1 MSHTQKTSN
10 KPTSKGI
17 TEVQMLCTV
26 ERAVTKMPVVST
38 RCGPV
43 IREPALHAG
52 AASTTYPKHTYQEIE
67 EIDVPESAPEV
78 PRLDAPEARTET
90 HCPSMQS
97 VSEPRAVVVA
107 SRLDTCSVAVG
118 SKSRGVADCA
128 PLRACLDSSVNPSG
142 ACARGC
148 AGAGSGCVLGSD
160 PARTGDTHGSQGLFC
175 GPQAAH

>member
-1 MSHTQKTSN
+1 MMRKVEKTV
-10 KPTSKGI
+10 P
-17 TEVQMLCTV
+17 E
-26 ERAVTKMPVVST
+26 MPAVST

-43 IREPALHAG
+43 VREPALHSG
-52 AASTTYPKHTYQEIE
+52 AASMTYPKQTYQ
-67 EIDVPESAPEV
+67 EIDVPESAQEV

-97 VSEPRAVVVA
+97 ASEPRAVVVA

-118 SKSRGVADCA
+118 SKLRGVADCA

-148 AGAGSGCVLGSD
+148 AGAGSGCVMGSD
-160 PARTGDTHGSQGLFC
+160 PARTGDTNGSQGLFC